1 MQQELA
7 KIKVQLSEANAQ
19 FHYTT
24 QTATHSTQ
32 TEDQHGV
39 QQLALQKK
47 LLKAEVESLR
57 RQVPDLQVNLKGLR
71 QQQQQV

>member
-7 KIKVQLSEANAQ
+7 NIKVQLSDATAQ
-19 FHYTT
+19 LQHTT

-32 TEDQHGV
+32 MENPHGV

-57 RQVPDLQVNLKGLR
+57 RQVPDLQVTLKGLQ